1 MSMLELCVLCN
12 YTSSSR
18 LAAAPKSTSAPACL
32 CLLLQSP
39 VSLWPCC
46 HVTTLPLF
54 FNFSPSYQ
62 TIFNKNGSRG
72 LHPGSTNVGL
82 LSRHL
87 ILCNCSDGLHGL
99 WVFQYK
105 GIILLCDVFGLYI
118 FDTYTVWYVCNCPHK
133 ILDLWTNTWMCDI

>member
-1 MSMLELCVLCN
+1 MSMLELCMLCN
-12 YTSSSR
+12 YTSSR

-32 CLLLQSP
+32 CLLLQST
-39 VSLWPCC
+39 VSHCDPAAMWHHC
-46 HVTTLPLF
+46 HC
-54 FNFSPSYQ
+54 FS
-62 TIFNKNGSRG
+62 TFHHLVKHFFNKNGSRG